1 MLSFCRPKIV
11 TVHQPLVARRPLVG
25 RRPLVASLL
34 FSLCHCVYVTLSLF
48 LHLHSIHFVRGRRFL
63 FLFCNR
69 LATGCIMEIGEKING
84 YEKLESLQMRIEK
97 ACSYFSHFC
106 AIWHILCIVPSLTR
120 KQNSI
125 IKQTM
130 NGSLII

>member
-1 MLSFCRPKIV
+1 PKIV

-84 YEKLESLQMRIEK
+84 NGYCECKSKEKFCWQDSGGFCPQLFLFS
-97 ACSYFSHFC
+97 CSVC
-106 AIWHILCIVPSLTR
+106 MIDNNENKKLLVIILLASGTYMH
-120 KQNSI
+120 K
-125 IKQTM
+125 T
-130 NGSLII
+130 